1 MNLNPKLTYV
11 SRLELI
17 YHLHKIREDPF
28 NYPFSKEFCLST
40 LHKSHLDLAVGA
52 NSATAAIIASGLVA
66 IAIPNSSKYVEY
78 AGMIALLAATLLLL
92 RDLLQRGFFA
102 DFPSHKI

>member
-1 MNLNPKLTYV
+1 MNVNPKLTYI
-11 SRLELI
+11 SRLERI
-17 YHLHKIREDPF
+17 YHLHKILEDPF

-40 LHKSHLDLAVGA
+40 LHKSPLDLVVGA
-52 NSATAAIIASGLVA
+52 NSATAAIIECGLVA
-66 IAIPNSSKYVEY
+66 IAIPYSPKYVKY

-92 RDLLQRGFFA
+92 RDLLQLGFFA